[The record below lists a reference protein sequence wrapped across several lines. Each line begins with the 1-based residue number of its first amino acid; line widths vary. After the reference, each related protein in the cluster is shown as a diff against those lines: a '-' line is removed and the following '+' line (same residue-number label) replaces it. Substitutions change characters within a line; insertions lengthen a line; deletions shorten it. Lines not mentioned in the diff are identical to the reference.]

1 MIIFKKAVFI
11 ILAPIFSENVGG
23 MKVKFSEEI
32 EQYLSDQPSPVRRD
46 FQ

>member
-11 ILAPIFSENVGG
+11 ILAPIFSENVAR
-23 MKVKFSEEI
+23 KVKFSEEI